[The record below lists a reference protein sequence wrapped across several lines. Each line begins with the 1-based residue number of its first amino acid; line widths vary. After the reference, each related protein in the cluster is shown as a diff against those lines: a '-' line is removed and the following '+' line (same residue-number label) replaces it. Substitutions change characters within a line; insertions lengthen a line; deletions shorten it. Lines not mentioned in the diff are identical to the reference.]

1 MAPMPAPASSA
12 RPLPVTLAVVLSAL
26 AILGNAVAFA
36 IESGTVPQFVLI
48 SDIVVGVVGIAAVIG
63 LWLRYRWG
71 VILTV
76 LVAAR
81 NLIFAVPNTIGGATV
96 AIQLFWA
103 VFALVGAVILVL
115 VLLPD
120 ARRSYR

>member
-1 MAPMPAPASSA
+1 MAPILAPVSSA
-12 RPLPVTLAVVLSAL
+12 RPLPVTLAVLLSAL
-26 AILGNAVAFA
+26 AVLGNAVAFA
-36 IESGTVPQFVLI
+36 IESGAVPQLVLI
-48 SDIVVGVVGIAAVIG
+48 SDIVVGVVGIAATIG
-63 LWLRYRWG
+63 LWSRYRWG
-71 VILTV
+71 VILTL

-81 NLIFAVPNTIGGATV
+81 NLIFAVPNTLGALTV

-103 VFALVGAVILVL
+103 VFALVGAAVLVL